1 LLSVRGVS
9 VDFNTDNGVFRA
21 VDGLDFDVR
30 PGRTLAIVGESGSGK
45 SVTSMAIMRL
55 TDYTSGRIATG
66 QILFRDN
73 DGRETDLT
81 KATDEQMRAIR
92 GNDIAM
98 IFQEPMTSL
107 NPVFTIGDQI
117 VEAIML
123 HQQLSRSAARQS
135 ARKLLEKVRLP
146 DAEQLLDRYPHQ
158 LSGGMRQRVMIAMA
172 LSCQPRLLIADEPT
186 TALDVTIQA
195 QILNTIRELQRD
207 LGTAVIFITHDMGV
221 VAEMADDVVVMLR
234 GKKVEQGTVDEIFNA
249 PKHPYTR
256 ALLAAVPRLG
266 SLTGSDLPLRTPQ
279 TVLDGDTLRE
289 VGETRQQ
296 DTARYDEPVLRVEK
310 LTTRFDVGHNLFGRV
325 THRVHAVEE
334 VSFDVYPG
342 ETLALVGESGSGKS
356 TIGKT
361 LQQLVAPTSGAVRY
375 NGQDI
380 FSMDAAG
387 RQRLHQG
394 QQIDVAAA
402 TGQAQQ
408 FVAGFG
414 VARITAQGGHHE
426 GRAGPEERCIQ
437 RQAQAAVDQHT
448 QRRAAQ
454 GQRGGLFIQ
463 PQLGTAHGHPCVVGQ
478 HTGGAGQHHTGA
490 RTQALHGG
498 ARGWAGDPLAFAAGH
513 GGAAVQAHGQLG
525 ADEWQAVF
533 HAFQEPGVEGAG
545 LGFEYATGDFDAGIR
560 QALQALAGDLRV
572 RVLHGCHHTRHAR
585 LHQCLGARRRAAMVA
600 ARFKGNVGAGAAG
613 TLTGLAQGMHLGMRL
628 AGAHM
633 PALTDHLAIAD
644 DHATHTR
651 VGVGGVRPLA
661 GKLQGTGHVMGV
673 ENRGLARHAHS
684 LAGSRARRSISS
696 RNSSRSW
703 KRRYTEAKRI

>member
-1 LLSVRGVS
+1 MRGVS
-9 VDFNTDNGVFRA
+9 VDFNTENGVFRA
-21 VDGLDFDVR
+21 VENLDFDVR
-30 PGRTLAIVGESGSGK
+30 PGKTLAIVGESGSGK

-55 TDYTSGRIATG
+55 TDYNNGRIATG
-66 QILFRDN
+66 KILFRDGA
-73 DGRETDLT
+73 DREVDLT
-81 KATDEQMRAIR
+81 AASDEQMRAIR

-117 VEAIML
+117 IEAIML
-123 HQQLSRSAARQS
+123 HQQLSRSAARKA
-135 ARKLLEKVRLP
+135 ARALLEKVRLP

-234 GKKVEQGTVDEIFNA
+234 GRKVEQGPVEEIFRA
-249 PKHPYTR
+249 PRHPYTR

-266 SLTGSDLPLRTPQ
+266 SLTGRDLPLRTPQ
-279 TVLDGDTLRE
+279 TVLEGDTLRE
-289 VGETRQQ
+289 VGETREQ

-387 RQRLHQG
+387 RQRLRQEIQYIFQDPYASLDPRKTVAFSIAEPIRTHRLLTDEAAIARRVGELLEQVGLKPEHARRYPHEFSGG
-394 QQIDVAAA
+394 QRQRVCIARALASDPKLIIADESVSALDVSI
-402 TGQAQQ
+402 QAQILNLLMDLQ
-408 FVAGFG
+408 KDRGLSYLFITHDMAVVEKVSHRVAVLYLGQIVELGTRRQIFESPQHAYTRKLLAAVPVAEPG
-414 VARITAQGGHHE
+414 RHIDTSLIEGEIPSPVRRVGDEPAIIPLVEFAPGHRVAR
-426 GRAGPEERCIQ
+426 
-437 RQAQAAVDQHT
+437 AA
-448 QRRAAQ
+448 
-454 GQRGGLFIQ
+454 
-463 PQLGTAHGHPCVVGQ
+463 
-478 HTGGAGQHHTGA
+478 
-490 RTQALHGG
+490 
-498 ARGWAGDPLAFAAGH
+498 
-513 GGAAVQAHGQLG
+513 
-525 ADEWQAVF
+525 
-533 HAFQEPGVEGAG
+533 
-545 LGFEYATGDFDAGIR
+545 
-560 QALQALAGDLRV
+560 
-572 RVLHGCHHTRHAR
+572 
-585 LHQCLGARRRAAMVA
+585 
-600 ARFKGNVGAGAAG
+600 
-613 TLTGLAQGMHLGMRL
+613 
-628 AGAHM
+628 
-633 PALTDHLAIAD
+633 
-644 DHATHTR
+644 
-651 VGVGGVRPLA
+651 
-661 GKLQGTGHVMGV
+661 
-673 ENRGLARHAHS
+673 
-684 LAGSRARRSISS
+684 
-696 RNSSRSW
+696 
-703 KRRYTEAKRI
+703 

>member
-1 LLSVRGVS
+1 MSSLPASSAQPLLSVRGVS
-9 VDFNTDNGVFRA
+9 VDFNTENGVFRA
-21 VDGLDFDVR
+21 VENLDFDVR
-30 PGRTLAIVGESGSGK
+30 PGKTLAIVGESGSGK

-55 TDYTSGRIATG
+55 TDYNNGRIATG
-66 QILFRDN
+66 QILFRDS
-73 DGRETDLT
+73 DDREVDLI
-81 KATDEQMRAIR
+81 AASDEQMRAIR

-117 VEAIML
+117 IEAIML
-123 HQQLSRSAARQS
+123 HQQLSRSAARKA
-135 ARKLLEKVRLP
+135 ARALLEKVRLP

-234 GKKVEQGTVDEIFNA
+234 GRKVEQGPVEEIFRA

-266 SLTGSDLPLRTPQ
+266 SLTGRDLPLRTPQ
-279 TVLDGDTLRE
+279 TVLEGDTLRE
-289 VGETRQQ
+289 VGETREQ

-387 RQRLHQG
+387 RQRLRQEIQYIFQDPYASLDPRKTVAFSIAEPIRTHRLLTDEAAIARRVGELLEQVGLKPEHARRYPHEFSGG
-394 QQIDVAAA
+394 QRQRVCIARALASDPKLIIADESVSALDVSI
-402 TGQAQQ
+402 QAQILNLLMDLQ
-408 FVAGFG
+408 KDRGLSYLFITHDMAVVEKVSHRVAVLYLGQIVELGTRRQIFESPQHAYTRKLLAAVPVAEPG
-414 VARITAQGGHHE
+414 RHIDTSLIEGEIPSPVRRVGDEPAIIPLVEFAPGHRVAR
-426 GRAGPEERCIQ
+426 
-437 RQAQAAVDQHT
+437 AA
-448 QRRAAQ
+448 
-454 GQRGGLFIQ
+454 
-463 PQLGTAHGHPCVVGQ
+463 
-478 HTGGAGQHHTGA
+478 
-490 RTQALHGG
+490 
-498 ARGWAGDPLAFAAGH
+498 
-513 GGAAVQAHGQLG
+513 
-525 ADEWQAVF
+525 
-533 HAFQEPGVEGAG
+533 
-545 LGFEYATGDFDAGIR
+545 
-560 QALQALAGDLRV
+560 
-572 RVLHGCHHTRHAR
+572 
-585 LHQCLGARRRAAMVA
+585 
-600 ARFKGNVGAGAAG
+600 
-613 TLTGLAQGMHLGMRL
+613 
-628 AGAHM
+628 
-633 PALTDHLAIAD
+633 
-644 DHATHTR
+644 
-651 VGVGGVRPLA
+651 
-661 GKLQGTGHVMGV
+661 
-673 ENRGLARHAHS
+673 
-684 LAGSRARRSISS
+684 
-696 RNSSRSW
+696 
-703 KRRYTEAKRI
+703 

>member
-1 LLSVRGVS
+1 MSSIPVSAPAPLLSVRGVS
-9 VDFNTDNGVFRA
+9 VDFNTDTGGFRA
-21 VDGLDFDVR
+21 VDNLDFDVR

-55 TDYTSGRIATG
+55 TDYSGGRISTG
-66 QILFRDN
+66 QILFRGSD
-73 DGRETDLT
+73 DREVDLT
-81 KATDEQMRAIR
+81 QASDEQMRAIR

-234 GKKVEQGTVDEIFNA
+234 GKKVEQGTVQEIFNA

-266 SLTGSDLPLRTPQ
+266 SLTGRDLPLRTPQ
-279 TVLDGDTLRE
+279 TVLEGDTLRE
-289 VGETRQQ
+289 VGETREQ
-296 DTARYDEPVLRVEK
+296 DTARYDEPVLRVDK

-325 THRVHAVEE
+325 THRVHAVEQ

-380 FSMDAAG
+380 FSMDSAG
-387 RQRLHQG
+387 RQRLRQEIQYIFQDPYASLDPRKTVAFSIAEPIRTHGLLSGEDAIARRVGELLEQVGLKPEHATRYPHEFSGG
-394 QQIDVAAA
+394 QRQRVCIARALASNPKLIIADESVSALDVSI
-402 TGQAQQ
+402 QAQILNLLMDLQ
-408 FVAGFG
+408 KDRGLSYLFITHDMAVVEKVSHRVAVLYLGQIVELGTRRQIFESPQHAYTRKLLAAVPVAEPG
-414 VARITAQGGHHE
+414 RHIDTSLIEGEIPSPVRRVGDEPTIVPLFEFAPGHQVAR
-426 GRAGPEERCIQ
+426 
-437 RQAQAAVDQHT
+437 AA
-448 QRRAAQ
+448 
-454 GQRGGLFIQ
+454 
-463 PQLGTAHGHPCVVGQ
+463 
-478 HTGGAGQHHTGA
+478 
-490 RTQALHGG
+490 
-498 ARGWAGDPLAFAAGH
+498 
-513 GGAAVQAHGQLG
+513 
-525 ADEWQAVF
+525 
-533 HAFQEPGVEGAG
+533 
-545 LGFEYATGDFDAGIR
+545 
-560 QALQALAGDLRV
+560 
-572 RVLHGCHHTRHAR
+572 
-585 LHQCLGARRRAAMVA
+585 
-600 ARFKGNVGAGAAG
+600 
-613 TLTGLAQGMHLGMRL
+613 
-628 AGAHM
+628 
-633 PALTDHLAIAD
+633 
-644 DHATHTR
+644 
-651 VGVGGVRPLA
+651 
-661 GKLQGTGHVMGV
+661 
-673 ENRGLARHAHS
+673 
-684 LAGSRARRSISS
+684 
-696 RNSSRSW
+696 
-703 KRRYTEAKRI
+703 

>member
-1 LLSVRGVS
+1 MSSTTASTSAPLLSVRGVS
-9 VDFNTDNGVFRA
+9 VDFNTENGVFRA
-21 VDGLDFDVR
+21 VDNLDFEVR

-66 QILFRDN
+66 QILFRDSA
-73 DGRETDLT
+73 DREIDLT
-81 KATDEQMRAIR
+81 AASDEDMRAIR

-117 VEAIML
+117 IEAIML

-135 ARKLLEKVRLP
+135 ACKLLEKVRLP
-146 DAEQLLDRYPHQ
+146 DAEQMLDRYPHQ

-266 SLTGSDLPLRTPQ
+266 SLTGRDLPLRTPQ
-279 TVLDGDTLRE
+279 TVLEGDTLRE
-289 VGETRQQ
+289 VGETREQ

-310 LTTRFDVGHNLFGRV
+310 LTTRFDVGHNFFGRV

-380 FSMDAAG
+380 FSMDSAG
-387 RQRLHQG
+387 RQRLRQEIQYIFQDPYASLDPRKTVAFSIAEPIRTHGLLSGEDAIARRIGELLEQVGLKPEHAKRYPHEFSGG
-394 QQIDVAAA
+394 QRQRVCIARALASNPKLIIADESVSALDVSI
-402 TGQAQQ
+402 QAQILNLLMDLQ
-408 FVAGFG
+408 KDRGLSYLFITHDMAVVEKVSHRVAVLYLGQIVELGTRRQIFESPQHAYTRKLLAAVPVAEPG
-414 VARITAQGGHHE
+414 RHIDTSLIEGEIPSPVRRVGDEPAIIPLVEFAPGHQVAR
-426 GRAGPEERCIQ
+426 
-437 RQAQAAVDQHT
+437 AA
-448 QRRAAQ
+448 
-454 GQRGGLFIQ
+454 
-463 PQLGTAHGHPCVVGQ
+463 
-478 HTGGAGQHHTGA
+478 
-490 RTQALHGG
+490 
-498 ARGWAGDPLAFAAGH
+498 
-513 GGAAVQAHGQLG
+513 
-525 ADEWQAVF
+525 
-533 HAFQEPGVEGAG
+533 
-545 LGFEYATGDFDAGIR
+545 
-560 QALQALAGDLRV
+560 
-572 RVLHGCHHTRHAR
+572 
-585 LHQCLGARRRAAMVA
+585 
-600 ARFKGNVGAGAAG
+600 
-613 TLTGLAQGMHLGMRL
+613 
-628 AGAHM
+628 
-633 PALTDHLAIAD
+633 
-644 DHATHTR
+644 
-651 VGVGGVRPLA
+651 
-661 GKLQGTGHVMGV
+661 
-673 ENRGLARHAHS
+673 
-684 LAGSRARRSISS
+684 
-696 RNSSRSW
+696 
-703 KRRYTEAKRI
+703 

>member
-1 LLSVRGVS
+1 MRGVS
-9 VDFNTDNGVFRA
+9 VDFNTENGVFRA
-21 VDGLDFDVR
+21 VDSLDFEVR

-55 TDYTSGRIATG
+55 TDYTNGRIATG
-66 QILFRDN
+66 QILFRDSA
-73 DGRETDLT
+73 DREIDLT
-81 KATDEQMRAIR
+81 AASDEDMRAIR

-123 HQQLSRSAARQS
+123 HQQLSRSAARLS

-146 DAEQLLDRYPHQ
+146 DAEQMLDRYPHQ

-234 GKKVEQGTVDEIFNA
+234 GKKVEQGPVQDIFNA

-266 SLTGSDLPLRTPQ
+266 SLTGRDLPLRTPQ
-279 TVLDGDTLRE
+279 TVLEGDTLRE
-289 VGETRQQ
+289 VGETREQ

-310 LTTRFDVGHNLFGRV
+310 LTTRFDVGHNFFGRV

-375 NGQDI
+375 NGEDI
-380 FSMDAAG
+380 FTMDSAG
-387 RQRLHQG
+387 RQRLRQEIQYIFQDPYASLDPRKTVAFSIAEPIRTHGLLTSEDAIARRIGELLEQVGLKPEHAQRYPHEFSGG
-394 QQIDVAAA
+394 QRQRVCIARALASSPKLIIADESVSALDVSI
-402 TGQAQQ
+402 QAQILNLLMDLQ
-408 FVAGFG
+408 KDRGLSYLFITHDMAVVEKVSHRVAVLYLGQIVELGTRRQIFESPQHPYTRKLLAAVPVAEPG
-414 VARITAQGGHHE
+414 RHIDTSLIEGEIPSPVRRVGDEPAIIPLVEFAPGHQVAR
-426 GRAGPEERCIQ
+426 
-437 RQAQAAVDQHT
+437 AA
-448 QRRAAQ
+448 
-454 GQRGGLFIQ
+454 
-463 PQLGTAHGHPCVVGQ
+463 
-478 HTGGAGQHHTGA
+478 
-490 RTQALHGG
+490 
-498 ARGWAGDPLAFAAGH
+498 
-513 GGAAVQAHGQLG
+513 
-525 ADEWQAVF
+525 
-533 HAFQEPGVEGAG
+533 
-545 LGFEYATGDFDAGIR
+545 
-560 QALQALAGDLRV
+560 
-572 RVLHGCHHTRHAR
+572 
-585 LHQCLGARRRAAMVA
+585 
-600 ARFKGNVGAGAAG
+600 
-613 TLTGLAQGMHLGMRL
+613 
-628 AGAHM
+628 
-633 PALTDHLAIAD
+633 
-644 DHATHTR
+644 
-651 VGVGGVRPLA
+651 
-661 GKLQGTGHVMGV
+661 
-673 ENRGLARHAHS
+673 
-684 LAGSRARRSISS
+684 
-696 RNSSRSW
+696 
-703 KRRYTEAKRI
+703 

>member
-1 LLSVRGVS
+1 MSSTPASSSAPLLSVRGVS
-9 VDFNTDNGVFRA
+9 VDFNTENGVFRA

-81 KATDEQMRAIR
+81 TATDEQMRAIR

-123 HQQLSRSAARQS
+123 HQQLSRAAARQS

-279 TVLDGDTLRE
+279 TVLEGDTLRE
-289 VGETRQQ
+289 VGETREQ

-387 RQRLHQG
+387 RQRLRQEIQYIFQDPYASLDPRKTVEFSIAEPIRTHGLLNGDTAIARRVGELLEQVGLKPEHAKRYPHEFSGG
-394 QQIDVAAA
+394 QRQRVCIARALASNPKLIIADESVSALDVSI
-402 TGQAQQ
+402 QAQILNLLMDLQ
-408 FVAGFG
+408 KDRGLSYLFITHDMAVVEKVSHRVAVLYLGQIVELGTRRQIFESPQHAYTRKLLAAVPVAEPG
-414 VARITAQGGHHE
+414 RHIDTSLIEGEIPSPVRRVGDEPAIIPLIEFAPGHQVAR
-426 GRAGPEERCIQ
+426 
-437 RQAQAAVDQHT
+437 AA
-448 QRRAAQ
+448 
-454 GQRGGLFIQ
+454 
-463 PQLGTAHGHPCVVGQ
+463 
-478 HTGGAGQHHTGA
+478 
-490 RTQALHGG
+490 
-498 ARGWAGDPLAFAAGH
+498 
-513 GGAAVQAHGQLG
+513 
-525 ADEWQAVF
+525 
-533 HAFQEPGVEGAG
+533 
-545 LGFEYATGDFDAGIR
+545 
-560 QALQALAGDLRV
+560 
-572 RVLHGCHHTRHAR
+572 
-585 LHQCLGARRRAAMVA
+585 
-600 ARFKGNVGAGAAG
+600 
-613 TLTGLAQGMHLGMRL
+613 
-628 AGAHM
+628 
-633 PALTDHLAIAD
+633 
-644 DHATHTR
+644 
-651 VGVGGVRPLA
+651 
-661 GKLQGTGHVMGV
+661 
-673 ENRGLARHAHS
+673 
-684 LAGSRARRSISS
+684 
-696 RNSSRSW
+696 
-703 KRRYTEAKRI
+703 

>member
-1 LLSVRGVS
+1 MSSTTAFASAPLLSVRGVS
-9 VDFNTDNGVFRA
+9 VDFNTENGVFRA
-21 VDGLDFDVR
+21 VDNLDFEVR

-66 QILFRDN
+66 QILFRDGA
-73 DGRETDLT
+73 DREIDLT
-81 KATDEQMRAIR
+81 AASDEDMRAIR

-123 HQQLSRSAARQS
+123 HQQLSRTGARQA

-146 DAEQLLDRYPHQ
+146 DAEQMLDRYPHQ

-266 SLTGSDLPLRTPQ
+266 SLTGRDLPLRTPQ
-279 TVLDGDTLRE
+279 TVLEGDTLRE
-289 VGETRQQ
+289 VGETREQ
-296 DTARYDEPVLRVEK
+296 DTASYDEPVLRVEK
-310 LTTRFDVGHNLFGRV
+310 LTTRFDVGHNFFGRV

-375 NGQDI
+375 NGHDI
-380 FSMDAAG
+380 FSMDSAG
-387 RQRLHQG
+387 RQRLRQEIQYIFQDPYASLDPRKTVAFSIAEPIRTHGLLSGEDAIARRVGELLEQVGLKPEHAKRYPHEFSGG
-394 QQIDVAAA
+394 QRQRVCIARALASNPKLIIADESVSALDVSI
-402 TGQAQQ
+402 QAQILNLLMDLQ
-408 FVAGFG
+408 KDRGLSYLFITHDMAVVEKVSHRVAVLYLGQIVELGTRRQIFESPQHAYTRKLLAAVPVAEPG
-414 VARITAQGGHHE
+414 RHIDTSLIEGEIPSPVRRVGDEPAIIPLVEFAPGHQVAR
-426 GRAGPEERCIQ
+426 
-437 RQAQAAVDQHT
+437 AA
-448 QRRAAQ
+448 
-454 GQRGGLFIQ
+454 
-463 PQLGTAHGHPCVVGQ
+463 
-478 HTGGAGQHHTGA
+478 
-490 RTQALHGG
+490 
-498 ARGWAGDPLAFAAGH
+498 
-513 GGAAVQAHGQLG
+513 
-525 ADEWQAVF
+525 
-533 HAFQEPGVEGAG
+533 
-545 LGFEYATGDFDAGIR
+545 
-560 QALQALAGDLRV
+560 
-572 RVLHGCHHTRHAR
+572 
-585 LHQCLGARRRAAMVA
+585 
-600 ARFKGNVGAGAAG
+600 
-613 TLTGLAQGMHLGMRL
+613 
-628 AGAHM
+628 
-633 PALTDHLAIAD
+633 
-644 DHATHTR
+644 
-651 VGVGGVRPLA
+651 
-661 GKLQGTGHVMGV
+661 
-673 ENRGLARHAHS
+673 
-684 LAGSRARRSISS
+684 
-696 RNSSRSW
+696 
-703 KRRYTEAKRI
+703 

>member
-1 LLSVRGVS
+1 MRGVS
-9 VDFNTDNGVFRA
+9 VDFNTENGVFRA
-21 VDGLDFDVR
+21 VDNLDFEVR

-66 QILFRDN
+66 QILFRDGA
-73 DGRETDLT
+73 DREVDLT
-81 KATDEQMRAIR
+81 AASDEDMRAIR

-107 NPVFTIGDQI
+107 NPVFTVGDQI

-123 HQQLSRSAARQS
+123 HQQLSRSAARQA

-146 DAEQLLDRYPHQ
+146 DAEQMLDRYPHQ

-266 SLTGSDLPLRTPQ
+266 SLTGRDLPLRTPQ
-279 TVLDGDTLRE
+279 TVLEGDTLRE
-289 VGETRQQ
+289 VGETREQ

-310 LTTRFDVGHNLFGRV
+310 LTTRFDVGHNFFGRV

-375 NGQDI
+375 NGEDI
-380 FSMDAAG
+380 FSMDSAG
-387 RQRLHQG
+387 RQRLRQEIQYIFQDPYASLDPRKTVAFSIAEPIRTHGLLTSEDAIARRIGELLEQVGLKPEHAKRYPHEFSGG
-394 QQIDVAAA
+394 QRQRVCIARALASNPKLIIADESVSALDVSI
-402 TGQAQQ
+402 QAQILNLLMDLQ
-408 FVAGFG
+408 KDRGLSYLFITHDMAVVEKVSHRVAVLYLGQIVELGTRRQIFESPQHAYTKKLLAAVPVAEPG
-414 VARITAQGGHHE
+414 RHIDTSLIEGEIPSPVRRVGDEPAIIPLVEFAPGHQVAR
-426 GRAGPEERCIQ
+426 
-437 RQAQAAVDQHT
+437 AA
-448 QRRAAQ
+448 
-454 GQRGGLFIQ
+454 
-463 PQLGTAHGHPCVVGQ
+463 
-478 HTGGAGQHHTGA
+478 
-490 RTQALHGG
+490 
-498 ARGWAGDPLAFAAGH
+498 
-513 GGAAVQAHGQLG
+513 
-525 ADEWQAVF
+525 
-533 HAFQEPGVEGAG
+533 
-545 LGFEYATGDFDAGIR
+545 
-560 QALQALAGDLRV
+560 
-572 RVLHGCHHTRHAR
+572 
-585 LHQCLGARRRAAMVA
+585 
-600 ARFKGNVGAGAAG
+600 
-613 TLTGLAQGMHLGMRL
+613 
-628 AGAHM
+628 
-633 PALTDHLAIAD
+633 
-644 DHATHTR
+644 
-651 VGVGGVRPLA
+651 
-661 GKLQGTGHVMGV
+661 
-673 ENRGLARHAHS
+673 
-684 LAGSRARRSISS
+684 
-696 RNSSRSW
+696 
-703 KRRYTEAKRI
+703 

>member
-1 LLSVRGVS
+1 MLSVRGVS
-9 VDFNTDNGVFRA
+9 VDFNTENGVFRA

-81 KATDEQMRAIR
+81 QATDEQMRAIR

-266 SLTGSDLPLRTPQ
+266 SLTGSDLPRRTPQ
-279 TVLDGDTLRE
+279 TVLEGDTLRE
-289 VGETRQQ
+289 VGETREQ

-387 RQRLHQG
+387 RQRLRQEI
-394 QQIDVAAA
+394 QYIFQDPYASLDPRKTVAFSIAEPIR
-402 TGQAQQ
+402 T
-408 FVAGFG
+408 
-414 VARITAQGGHHE
+414 H
-426 GRAGPEERCIQ
+426 
-437 RQAQAAVDQHT
+437 
-448 QRRAAQ
+448 
-454 GQRGGLFIQ
+454 GL
-463 PQLGTAHGHPCVVGQ
+463 
-478 HTGGAGQHHTGA
+478 
-490 RTQALHGG
+490 
-498 ARGWAGDPLAFAAGH
+498 
-513 GGAAVQAHGQLG
+513 
-525 ADEWQAVF
+525 
-533 HAFQEPGVEGAG
+533 
-545 LGFEYATGDFDAGIR
+545 
-560 QALQALAGDLRV
+560 LAGD
-572 RVLHGCHHTRHAR
+572 AAI
-585 LHQCLGARRRAAMVA
+585 ARRVGELLEQVGLKPEHAKRYPHEFSGGQRQRVCIARALASNPKLIIADESVSALDVSIQAQILNLLMDLQKDRGLSYLFITHDMAVVEKVSHRVAVLYLGQIVELGTRRQIFESPQHAYTRKLLAAVPVAEPGRHIDTSLIEGEIPSPVRRVGDEPAIIPLIEFAPGHQVARAA
-600 ARFKGNVGAGAAG
+600 
-613 TLTGLAQGMHLGMRL
+613 
-628 AGAHM
+628 
-633 PALTDHLAIAD
+633 
-644 DHATHTR
+644 
-651 VGVGGVRPLA
+651 
-661 GKLQGTGHVMGV
+661 
-673 ENRGLARHAHS
+673 
-684 LAGSRARRSISS
+684 
-696 RNSSRSW
+696 
-703 KRRYTEAKRI
+703 

>member
-1 LLSVRGVS
+1 MRGVS
-9 VDFNTDNGVFRA
+9 VDFNTENGVFRA
-21 VDGLDFDVR
+21 VENLDFDVR
-30 PGRTLAIVGESGSGK
+30 PGKTLAIVGESGSGK

-55 TDYTSGRIATG
+55 TDYNNGRIATG
-66 QILFRDN
+66 QILFRDGA
-73 DGRETDLT
+73 DREVDLT
-81 KATDEQMRAIR
+81 TASDEQMRAIR

-117 VEAIML
+117 IEAIML
-123 HQQLSRSAARQS
+123 HQQLSRSAARKA
-135 ARKLLEKVRLP
+135 ARALLEKVRLP

-234 GKKVEQGTVDEIFNA
+234 GRKVEQGPVEEIFRA

-266 SLTGSDLPLRTPQ
+266 SLTGRDLPLRTPQ
-279 TVLDGDTLRE
+279 TVLEGDTLRE
-289 VGETRQQ
+289 VGETREQ

-387 RQRLHQG
+387 RQRLRQEIQYIFQDPYASLDPRKTVAFSIAEPIRTHRLLTDEAAIARRVGELLEQVGLKPEHARRYPHEFSGG
-394 QQIDVAAA
+394 QRQRVCIARALASDPKLIIADESVSALDVSI
-402 TGQAQQ
+402 QAQILNLLMDLQ
-408 FVAGFG
+408 KDRGLSYLFITHDMAVVEKVSHRVAVLYLGQIVELGTRRQIFESPQHAYTRKLLAAVPVAEPG
-414 VARITAQGGHHE
+414 RHIDTSLIEGEIPSPVRRVGDEPAIIPLVEFAPGHRVAR
-426 GRAGPEERCIQ
+426 
-437 RQAQAAVDQHT
+437 AA
-448 QRRAAQ
+448 
-454 GQRGGLFIQ
+454 
-463 PQLGTAHGHPCVVGQ
+463 
-478 HTGGAGQHHTGA
+478 
-490 RTQALHGG
+490 
-498 ARGWAGDPLAFAAGH
+498 
-513 GGAAVQAHGQLG
+513 
-525 ADEWQAVF
+525 
-533 HAFQEPGVEGAG
+533 
-545 LGFEYATGDFDAGIR
+545 
-560 QALQALAGDLRV
+560 
-572 RVLHGCHHTRHAR
+572 
-585 LHQCLGARRRAAMVA
+585 
-600 ARFKGNVGAGAAG
+600 
-613 TLTGLAQGMHLGMRL
+613 
-628 AGAHM
+628 
-633 PALTDHLAIAD
+633 
-644 DHATHTR
+644 
-651 VGVGGVRPLA
+651 
-661 GKLQGTGHVMGV
+661 
-673 ENRGLARHAHS
+673 
-684 LAGSRARRSISS
+684 
-696 RNSSRSW
+696 
-703 KRRYTEAKRI
+703 

>member
-1 LLSVRGVS
+1 MSSIPVSAPAPLLSVRGVS
-9 VDFNTDNGVFRA
+9 VDFNTDTGGFRA
-21 VDGLDFDVR
+21 VDNLDFDVR

-55 TDYTSGRIATG
+55 TDYSGGRISTG
-66 QILFRDN
+66 QILFRGSD
-73 DGRETDLT
+73 DREVDLT
-81 KATDEQMRAIR
+81 QASDEQMRAIR

-234 GKKVEQGTVDEIFNA
+234 GKKVEQGTVQEIFNA
-249 PKHPYTR
+249 PKQPYTR

-266 SLTGSDLPLRTPQ
+266 SLTGRDLPLRTPQ
-279 TVLDGDTLRE
+279 TVLEGDTLRE
-289 VGETRQQ
+289 VGETREQ
-296 DTARYDEPVLRVEK
+296 DTARYDEPVLRVDK

-325 THRVHAVEE
+325 THRVHAVEQ

-380 FSMDAAG
+380 FSMDSAG
-387 RQRLHQG
+387 RQRLRQEIQYIFQDPYASLDPRKTVAFSIAEPIRTHSLLSGEDAIARRVGELLEQVGLKPEHATRHPHEFSGG
-394 QQIDVAAA
+394 QRQRVCIARALASNPKLIIADESVSALDVSI
-402 TGQAQQ
+402 QAQILNLLMDLQ
-408 FVAGFG
+408 KDRGLSYLFITHDMAVVEKVSHRVAVLYLGQIVELGTRRQIFESPQHAYTRKLLAAVPVAEPG
-414 VARITAQGGHHE
+414 RHIDTSLIEGEIPSPVRRVGDEPAIVPLFEFAPGHQVAR
-426 GRAGPEERCIQ
+426 
-437 RQAQAAVDQHT
+437 AA
-448 QRRAAQ
+448 
-454 GQRGGLFIQ
+454 
-463 PQLGTAHGHPCVVGQ
+463 
-478 HTGGAGQHHTGA
+478 
-490 RTQALHGG
+490 
-498 ARGWAGDPLAFAAGH
+498 
-513 GGAAVQAHGQLG
+513 
-525 ADEWQAVF
+525 
-533 HAFQEPGVEGAG
+533 
-545 LGFEYATGDFDAGIR
+545 
-560 QALQALAGDLRV
+560 
-572 RVLHGCHHTRHAR
+572 
-585 LHQCLGARRRAAMVA
+585 
-600 ARFKGNVGAGAAG
+600 
-613 TLTGLAQGMHLGMRL
+613 
-628 AGAHM
+628 
-633 PALTDHLAIAD
+633 
-644 DHATHTR
+644 
-651 VGVGGVRPLA
+651 
-661 GKLQGTGHVMGV
+661 
-673 ENRGLARHAHS
+673 
-684 LAGSRARRSISS
+684 
-696 RNSSRSW
+696 
-703 KRRYTEAKRI
+703 

>member
-1 LLSVRGVS
+1 MRGVS
-9 VDFNTDNGVFRA
+9 VDFNTENGVFRA
-21 VDGLDFDVR
+21 VENLDFDVR
-30 PGRTLAIVGESGSGK
+30 PGKTLAIVGESGSGK

-55 TDYTSGRIATG
+55 TDYNNGRIATG
-66 QILFRDN
+66 QILFRDS
-73 DGRETDLT
+73 DDREVDLT
-81 KATDEQMRAIR
+81 AASDEQMRAIR

-117 VEAIML
+117 IEAIML
-123 HQQLSRSAARQS
+123 HQQLSRSAARKA
-135 ARKLLEKVRLP
+135 ARALLEKVRLP

-234 GKKVEQGTVDEIFNA
+234 GRKVEQGPVEEIFRA

-266 SLTGSDLPLRTPQ
+266 SLTGRDLPLRTPQ
-279 TVLDGDTLRE
+279 TVLEGDTLRE
-289 VGETRQQ
+289 VGETREQ

-387 RQRLHQG
+387 RQRLRQEIQYIFQDPYASLDPRKTVAFSIAEPIRTHRLLTDEAAIARRVGELLEQVGLKPEHARRYPHEFSGG
-394 QQIDVAAA
+394 QRQRVCIARALASDPKLIIADESVSALDVSI
-402 TGQAQQ
+402 QAQILNLLMDLQ
-408 FVAGFG
+408 KDRGLLYLFITHDMAVVEKVSHRVAVLYLGQIVELGTRRQIFESPQHAYTRKLLAAVPVAEPG
-414 VARITAQGGHHE
+414 RHIDTSLIEGEIPSPVRRVGDEPAIIPLVEFAPGHRVAR
-426 GRAGPEERCIQ
+426 
-437 RQAQAAVDQHT
+437 AA
-448 QRRAAQ
+448 
-454 GQRGGLFIQ
+454 
-463 PQLGTAHGHPCVVGQ
+463 
-478 HTGGAGQHHTGA
+478 
-490 RTQALHGG
+490 
-498 ARGWAGDPLAFAAGH
+498 
-513 GGAAVQAHGQLG
+513 
-525 ADEWQAVF
+525 
-533 HAFQEPGVEGAG
+533 
-545 LGFEYATGDFDAGIR
+545 
-560 QALQALAGDLRV
+560 
-572 RVLHGCHHTRHAR
+572 
-585 LHQCLGARRRAAMVA
+585 
-600 ARFKGNVGAGAAG
+600 
-613 TLTGLAQGMHLGMRL
+613 
-628 AGAHM
+628 
-633 PALTDHLAIAD
+633 
-644 DHATHTR
+644 
-651 VGVGGVRPLA
+651 
-661 GKLQGTGHVMGV
+661 
-673 ENRGLARHAHS
+673 
-684 LAGSRARRSISS
+684 
-696 RNSSRSW
+696 
-703 KRRYTEAKRI
+703 

>member
-1 LLSVRGVS
+1 MSSIPASSAQPLLSVRGVS
-9 VDFNTDNGVFRA
+9 VDFNTENGVFRA
-21 VDGLDFDVR
+21 VENLDFDVR
-30 PGRTLAIVGESGSGK
+30 PGKTLAIVGESGSGK

-55 TDYTSGRIATG
+55 TDYNNGRIATG
-66 QILFRDN
+66 QILFRDG
-73 DGRETDLT
+73 DDREVDLT
-81 KATDEQMRAIR
+81 AASDERMRAIR

-117 VEAIML
+117 IEAIML
-123 HQQLSRSAARQS
+123 HQQLSRSAARKA
-135 ARKLLEKVRLP
+135 ARALLEKVRLP

-207 LGTAVIFITHDMGV
+207 LATAVIFITHDMGV

-234 GKKVEQGTVDEIFNA
+234 GRKVEQGPVEEIFRA

-266 SLTGSDLPLRTPQ
+266 SLTGRDLPLRTPQ
-279 TVLDGDTLRE
+279 TVLEGDTLRE
-289 VGETRQQ
+289 VGETREQ

-387 RQRLHQG
+387 RQRLRQEIQYIFQDPYASLDPRKTVAFSIAEPIRTHRLLTDEAAIARRVGELLEQVGLKPEHARRYPHEFSGG
-394 QQIDVAAA
+394 QRQRVCIARALASDPKLIIADESVSALDVSI
-402 TGQAQQ
+402 QAQILNLLMDLQ
-408 FVAGFG
+408 KDRGLSYLFITHDMAVVEKVSHRVAVLYLGQIVELGTRRQIFESPQHAYTRKLLAAVPVAEPG
-414 VARITAQGGHHE
+414 RHIDTSLIEGEIPSPVRRVGDEPAIIPLVEFAPGHRVAR
-426 GRAGPEERCIQ
+426 
-437 RQAQAAVDQHT
+437 AA
-448 QRRAAQ
+448 
-454 GQRGGLFIQ
+454 
-463 PQLGTAHGHPCVVGQ
+463 
-478 HTGGAGQHHTGA
+478 
-490 RTQALHGG
+490 
-498 ARGWAGDPLAFAAGH
+498 
-513 GGAAVQAHGQLG
+513 
-525 ADEWQAVF
+525 
-533 HAFQEPGVEGAG
+533 
-545 LGFEYATGDFDAGIR
+545 
-560 QALQALAGDLRV
+560 
-572 RVLHGCHHTRHAR
+572 
-585 LHQCLGARRRAAMVA
+585 
-600 ARFKGNVGAGAAG
+600 
-613 TLTGLAQGMHLGMRL
+613 
-628 AGAHM
+628 
-633 PALTDHLAIAD
+633 
-644 DHATHTR
+644 
-651 VGVGGVRPLA
+651 
-661 GKLQGTGHVMGV
+661 
-673 ENRGLARHAHS
+673 
-684 LAGSRARRSISS
+684 
-696 RNSSRSW
+696 
-703 KRRYTEAKRI
+703 

>member
-1 LLSVRGVS
+1 MRGVS
-9 VDFNTDNGVFRA
+9 VDFNTENGVFRA
-21 VDGLDFDVR
+21 VENLDFDVR

-55 TDYTSGRIATG
+55 TDYTNGRISTG
-66 QILFRDN
+66 QILFRDGA
-73 DGRETDLT
+73 DREVDLT
-81 KATDEQMRAIR
+81 AASDETMRAIR

-123 HQQLSRSAARQS
+123 HQQLSRSAARQA

-146 DAEQLLDRYPHQ
+146 DAAQLLDRYPHQ

-234 GKKVEQGTVDEIFNA
+234 GQKVEQGTVDEIFNA

-266 SLTGSDLPLRTPQ
+266 SLTGRDLPLRTPQ

-289 VGETRQQ
+289 VGETREQ
-296 DTARYDEPVLRVEK
+296 DTARYDEPVLRVDR
-310 LTTRFDVGHNLFGRV
+310 LTTRFDVGHSFFGRV
-325 THRVHAVEE
+325 THRVHAVEQ

-380 FSMDAAG
+380 FSMDSAG
-387 RQRLHQG
+387 RQRLRQEIQYIFQDPYASLDPRKTVAFSIAEPIRTHGLLSGEDAIARRVGELLEQVGLKPEHAKRYPHEFSGG
-394 QQIDVAAA
+394 QRQRVCIARALASNPKLIIADESVSALDVSI
-402 TGQAQQ
+402 QAQILNLLMDLQ
-408 FVAGFG
+408 KDRGLSYLFITHDMAVVEKVSHRVAVLYLGQIVELGTRRQIFESPQHAYTRKLLAAVPVAEPG
-414 VARITAQGGHHE
+414 RHIDTSLIEGEIPSPVRRVGDEPAIIPLVEYAPGHQVAR
-426 GRAGPEERCIQ
+426 
-437 RQAQAAVDQHT
+437 AA
-448 QRRAAQ
+448 
-454 GQRGGLFIQ
+454 
-463 PQLGTAHGHPCVVGQ
+463 
-478 HTGGAGQHHTGA
+478 
-490 RTQALHGG
+490 
-498 ARGWAGDPLAFAAGH
+498 
-513 GGAAVQAHGQLG
+513 
-525 ADEWQAVF
+525 
-533 HAFQEPGVEGAG
+533 
-545 LGFEYATGDFDAGIR
+545 
-560 QALQALAGDLRV
+560 
-572 RVLHGCHHTRHAR
+572 
-585 LHQCLGARRRAAMVA
+585 
-600 ARFKGNVGAGAAG
+600 
-613 TLTGLAQGMHLGMRL
+613 
-628 AGAHM
+628 
-633 PALTDHLAIAD
+633 
-644 DHATHTR
+644 
-651 VGVGGVRPLA
+651 
-661 GKLQGTGHVMGV
+661 
-673 ENRGLARHAHS
+673 
-684 LAGSRARRSISS
+684 
-696 RNSSRSW
+696 
-703 KRRYTEAKRI
+703 

>member
-1 LLSVRGVS
+1 MSSLPASSAQPLLSVRGVS
-9 VDFNTDNGVFRA
+9 VDFNTENGVFRA
-21 VDGLDFDVR
+21 VENLDFDVR
-30 PGRTLAIVGESGSGK
+30 PGKTLAIVGESGSGK

-55 TDYTSGRIATG
+55 TDYNNGRIATG
-66 QILFRDN
+66 QILFRDS
-73 DGRETDLT
+73 DDREVDLT
-81 KATDEQMRAIR
+81 AASDEQMRAIR

-117 VEAIML
+117 IEAIML
-123 HQQLSRSAARQS
+123 HQQLSRSAARKA
-135 ARKLLEKVRLP
+135 ARALLEKVRLP

-234 GKKVEQGTVDEIFNA
+234 GRKVEQGPVEEIFRA

-266 SLTGSDLPLRTPQ
+266 SLTGRDLPLRTPQ
-279 TVLDGDTLRE
+279 TVLEGETLRE
-289 VGETRQQ
+289 VGETREQ

-387 RQRLHQG
+387 RQRLRQEIQYIFQDPYASLDPRKTVAFSIAEPIRTHRLLTDEAAIARRVGELLEQVGLKPEHARRYPHEFSGG
-394 QQIDVAAA
+394 QRQRVCIARALASDPKLIIADESVSALDVSI
-402 TGQAQQ
+402 QAQILNLLMDLQ
-408 FVAGFG
+408 KDRGLSYLFITHDMAVVEKVSHRVAVLYLGQIVELGTRRQIFESPQHAYTRKLLAAVPVAEPG
-414 VARITAQGGHHE
+414 RHIDTSLIEGEIPSPVRRVGDEPAIIPLVEFAPGHRVAR
-426 GRAGPEERCIQ
+426 
-437 RQAQAAVDQHT
+437 AA
-448 QRRAAQ
+448 
-454 GQRGGLFIQ
+454 
-463 PQLGTAHGHPCVVGQ
+463 
-478 HTGGAGQHHTGA
+478 
-490 RTQALHGG
+490 
-498 ARGWAGDPLAFAAGH
+498 
-513 GGAAVQAHGQLG
+513 
-525 ADEWQAVF
+525 
-533 HAFQEPGVEGAG
+533 
-545 LGFEYATGDFDAGIR
+545 
-560 QALQALAGDLRV
+560 
-572 RVLHGCHHTRHAR
+572 
-585 LHQCLGARRRAAMVA
+585 
-600 ARFKGNVGAGAAG
+600 
-613 TLTGLAQGMHLGMRL
+613 
-628 AGAHM
+628 
-633 PALTDHLAIAD
+633 
-644 DHATHTR
+644 
-651 VGVGGVRPLA
+651 
-661 GKLQGTGHVMGV
+661 
-673 ENRGLARHAHS
+673 
-684 LAGSRARRSISS
+684 
-696 RNSSRSW
+696 
-703 KRRYTEAKRI
+703 